1 MKSKWNDDVAQRIKP
16 LSLKMRVYT
25 SQLLGQDENL
35 VMHGGG
41 NTSVKL
47 TEKGKLGVDDLLYIK
62 GSGWDLE
69 TIEEKGFAPVK
80 MDALL
85 KMVQL
90 EQLSDAEMVYL
101 QRASMTNPFA
111 PNPSVEA
118 LLHALIPLNY
128 VDHTHADAVVTITNT
143 PDGAKYL
150 QQIYGDRIL
159 VIPYVMPGFLLAK
172 EIFKR
177 TRNVDWAQ
185 LDGMI
190 LMNHGVFT
198 FDDDAEASYLKMIKL
213 VNKAERFLRKQGAK
227 VITKAIAKGTK
238 GALDLLRLAEMRKAV
253 SRMRGTAVLAS
264 VDVSP
269 AAAAFARLD
278 NMERIVNR
286 GPITPDHVI
295 RTKRVPMVLKGRLAK
310 EMETYALRYQR
321 YFEKFNPGNCTM
333 LDPAPRWGIWK
344 NCGVVSFGKTAKEV
358 QIIGD
363 IARHTTKAIQQAE
376 QIGGW
381 KPLAQKHIF
390 EMEYWELE
398 QAKLKK
404 SGSSPTFQGKIS
416 LVTGAAN
423 GIGKACVDELIK
435 QGAMVA
441 ALDINPIIG
450 SVFSSPNVLALQCDV
465 TDSKA
470 LQKAV
475 EQTVKAFGGLDLLVS
490 NAGIFPPSM
499 EIAEMDPTTWQKSLD
514 LNLSSHQ
521 SLLQTCA
528 PYLKLGLDPAIVLI
542 ASKNVPAPGP
552 GASAYSVAKAGL
564 TQLGRVAALEMGKDG
579 IRVNMIHPNAVYDT
593 GVWTAD
599 VLKNRAKSYDLSVE
613 EYKTSNVLG
622 VEVTSKEVA
631 TLTAEMLG
639 PTFSKITGAQ
649 IPIDGGNDRVI

>member
-1 MKSKWNDDVAQRIKP
+1 MKSKWNTDVARRLKP
-16 LSLKMRVYT
+16 LSLEMRVYT

-47 TEKGKLGVDDLLYIK
+47 TERGKLGVDDLLYIK
-62 GSGWDLE
+62 GSGWDLA
-69 TIEEKGFAPVK
+69 TIEEQGFAPVK

-101 QRASMTNPFA
+101 QRASMKNPFA

-143 PDGAKYL
+143 AAGAKHL
-150 QQIYGDRIL
+150 QQIYGDRVL

-172 EIFKR
+172 EIDKR
-177 TRNVDWAQ
+177 TRNVDWTK
-185 LDGMI
+185 LHGMI

-198 FDDDAEASYLKMIKL
+198 FDNDAEASYSKMIK
-213 VNKAERFLRKQGAK
+213 VVDKAERFLRKQGAK
-227 VITKAIAKGTK
+227 AITTGKK
-238 GALDLLRLAEMRKAV
+238 GALDLLQLAEMRQAV
-253 SRMRGTAVLAS
+253 SQMRGAAVLAAA
-264 VDVSP
+264 DLSP
-269 AAAAFARLD
+269 ASAEFARLE
-278 NMERIVNR
+278 NMQRMVNR

-295 RTKRVPMVLKGRLAK
+295 RSKRVPVVFKGKLAK
-310 EMETYALRYQR
+310 ELAAFAHQYQR
-321 YFEKFNPGNCTM
+321 YFEKYNPGHCTM
-333 LDPAPRWGIWK
+333 LDPAPRWGVWQ
-344 NCGVVSFGKTAKEV
+344 NCGVLSFGRTAKEV

-363 IARHTTKAIQQAE
+363 IARHTIQAIQLAE

-398 QAKLKK
+398 QAKLNK
-404 SGSSPTFQGKIS
+404 SGSSPTFQGKIA

-423 GIGKACVDELIK
+423 GIGKACVDELVK
-435 QGAMVA
+435 QGAIVA
-441 ALDINPIIG
+441 ALDINAEINSI
-450 SVFSSPNVLALQCDV
+450 FSSPSVLALQCDV
-465 TDSKA
+465 TDAKA

-475 EQTVKAFGGLDLLVS
+475 EKTVAAFGGLDLLLS

-499 EIAEMDPTTWQKSLD
+499 EIAKMDAKVWQRSLD
-514 LNLSSHQ
+514 LNLNSHQ
-521 SLLQTCA
+521 SLLQICS

-552 GASAYSVAKAGL
+552 AAAAYSVAKAGL
-564 TQLGRVAALEMGKDG
+564 TQLGRVAALELGKDG

-593 GVWTAD
+593 AVWTAD
-599 VLKNRAKSYDLSVE
+599 VLKYRAQSYGLSVE
-613 EYKTSNVLG
+613 AYKTNNVLG

-631 TLTAEMLG
+631 TLAAELLG
-639 PTFSKITGAQ
+639 PTFAKTTGAQ

>member
-1 MKSKWNDDVAQRIKP
+1 MKSKWNTDVARRLKP
-16 LSLKMRVYT
+16 LSLEMRVYT

-47 TEKGKLGVDDLLYIK
+47 TERGKLGVDDLLYIK
-62 GSGWDLE
+62 GSGWDLA
-69 TIEEKGFAPVK
+69 TIEEQGFAPVK

-101 QRASMTNPFA
+101 QRASMKNPFA

-143 PDGAKYL
+143 AAGAKHL
-150 QQIYGDRIL
+150 QQIYGDRVL

-172 EIFKR
+172 EIDKR
-177 TRNVDWAQ
+177 TRNVDWTK
-185 LDGMI
+185 LHGMI

-198 FDDDAEASYLKMIKL
+198 FDNDAEASYSKMIK
-213 VNKAERFLRKQGAK
+213 VVDKAERFLRKQGAK
-227 VITKAIAKGTK
+227 AITAGKK
-238 GALDLLRLAEMRKAV
+238 GALDLLQLAEMRQAV
-253 SRMRGTAVLAS
+253 SQMRGAAVLAAA
-264 VDVSP
+264 DLSP
-269 AAAAFARLD
+269 AAAEFARLE
-278 NMERIVNR
+278 NMQRMVNR

-295 RTKRVPMVLKGRLAK
+295 RSKRVPVVFKGKLAK
-310 EMETYALRYQR
+310 ELAAFAHQYQR
-321 YFEKFNPGNCTM
+321 YFEKYNPGHCTM
-333 LDPAPRWGIWK
+333 LDPAPRWGVWQ
-344 NCGVVSFGKTAKEV
+344 NCGVLSFGRTAKEV

-363 IARHTTKAIQQAE
+363 IARHTIQAIQLAE

-398 QAKLKK
+398 QAKLNK
-404 SGSSPTFQGKIS
+404 SGSSPTFQGKIA

-423 GIGKACVDELIK
+423 GIGKACVDELVK
-435 QGAMVA
+435 QGAIVA
-441 ALDINPIIG
+441 ALDINAEINSI
-450 SVFSSPNVLALQCDV
+450 FSSPSVLALQCDV
-465 TDSKA
+465 TDAKA
-470 LQKAV
+470 LQQAV
-475 EQTVKAFGGLDLLVS
+475 EKTVAAFGGLDLLLS

-499 EIAEMDPTTWQKSLD
+499 EIAKMDAKVWQRSLD
-514 LNLSSHQ
+514 LNLNSHQ
-521 SLLQTCA
+521 SLLQICS

-552 GASAYSVAKAGL
+552 AAAAYSVAKAGL
-564 TQLGRVAALEMGKDG
+564 TQLGRVAALELGKDG

-593 GVWTAD
+593 AVWTAD
-599 VLKNRAKSYDLSVE
+599 VLKYRAQSYGLSVE
-613 EYKTSNVLG
+613 AYKTNNVLG

-631 TLTAEMLG
+631 TLAAELLG
-639 PTFSKITGAQ
+639 PTFAKTTGAQ

>member
-1 MKSKWNDDVAQRIKP
+1 MKSKWNTDVARRLKP
-16 LSLKMRVYT
+16 LSLEMRVYT

-47 TEKGKLGVDDLLYIK
+47 TERGRLGVDDLLYIK
-62 GSGWDLE
+62 GSGWDLA
-69 TIEEKGFAPVK
+69 TIEEQGFAPVK

-90 EQLSDAEMVYL
+90 EHLSDAEMVFL
-101 QRASMTNPFA
+101 QRASMKNPFA

-143 PDGAKYL
+143 AAGAKHL
-150 QQIYGDRIL
+150 QQIYGDRVL

-172 EIFKR
+172 EVYKR
-177 TRNVDWAQ
+177 TRTVDWTK
-185 LDGMI
+185 LHGMI

-198 FDDDAEASYLKMIKL
+198 FDNDAEASYLKMIEV

-227 VITKAIAKGTK
+227 AVTTGPK
-238 GALDLLRLAEMRKAV
+238 GALDLLQLAEMRKAV
-253 SRMRGTAVLAS
+253 SQMRGAAVLAAA
-264 VDVSP
+264 DLSP
-269 AAAAFARLD
+269 AAAEFARLE
-278 NMERIVNR
+278 NMQRIVNR

-295 RTKRVPMVLKGRLAK
+295 RTKRVPVVFKGKLAK
-310 EMETYALRYQR
+310 ELAAFAHQYQR
-321 YFEKFNPGNCTM
+321 YFEKYNPGHCTI
-333 LDPAPRWGIWK
+333 LDPAPRWGVWR
-344 NCGVVSFGKTAKEV
+344 NCGVLSFGRTAKEV

-363 IARHTTKAIQQAE
+363 IARHTIQAIQLAE

-398 QAKLKK
+398 QAKLNK
-404 SGSSPTFQGKIS
+404 SGSSPTFQGKIA

-423 GIGKACVDELIK
+423 GIGKACVEELVK
-435 QGAMVA
+435 QGAIVA
-441 ALDINPIIG
+441 ALDINAEINSI
-450 SVFSSPNVLALQCDV
+450 FNSPNVLALQCDV
-465 TDSKA
+465 TDAKA

-475 EQTVKAFGGLDLLVS
+475 EKTVAAFGGLDLLLS

-499 EIAEMDPTTWQKSLD
+499 EIAAMDAKVWQRSMN
-514 LNLSSHQ
+514 LNLNSHQ
-521 SLLQTCA
+521 SLLQICS

-552 GASAYSVAKAGL
+552 AAAAYSVAKAGL
-564 TQLGRVAALEMGKDG
+564 TQLGRVAALELGKDG

-593 GVWTAD
+593 AVWTAD
-599 VLKNRAKSYDLSVE
+599 VLKNRAQSYGLSVE
-613 EYKTSNVLG
+613 AYKTNNVLG

-631 TLTAEMLG
+631 TLAAELLG
-639 PTFSKITGAQ
+639 PTFAKTTGAQ